1 MKLKTART
9 KKEKKRKK
17 KYNILDFSVTILG
30 SNSAAPAHDR
40 NQTSQLVNIGKSAI
54 LVDCGE
60 GTQVQFRK
68 YGIKTAKL
76 DYILISH
83 LHGDHYLGLMGVIS
97 TFHLNKRTKPLTIFG
112 PKGLDEIITIQLK
125 YGNLRLNYP
134 LYFIQTDP
142 NKKSLIID
150 EKSFEVYS
158 FPTKHRVTCTGFFI
172 KEKPKPRNLVKEE
185 LLKHNIGLEAINT
198 LKSGKDYKDPFTKEV
213 VYSLEQFTYPP
224 VPERAYAYSADTIY
238 DRDLIKY
245 FDGADLLYHESTFME
260 NEAERARETFHST
273 ASQAAAIAKEA
284 GVKKL
289 LLGHF
294 SIRYKELE
302 AMLLEA
308 QEIFPD
314 TELSIEGKTFFVE

>member
-1 MKLKTART
+1 M
-9 KKEKKRKK
+9 
-17 KYNILDFSVTILG
+17 DFSVTILG
-30 SNSAAPAHDR
+30 SNSAAPAHNR
-40 NQTSQLVNIGKSAI
+40 NQTSQLVHIGKSAI

-60 GTQVQFRK
+60 GTQVQFKK

-134 LYFIQTDP
+134 LHFVQTDP
-142 NKKSLIID
+142 KQRALIIN
-150 EKSFEVYS
+150 EKFYKVYS
-158 FPTKHRVTCTGFFI
+158 FPTQHRVTCTGFYI

-185 LLKHNIGLEAINT
+185 LLKHNLSLEAINS
-198 LKSGKDYKDPFTKEV
+198 LKSGRDYKDPFTEEV
-213 VYSLEQFTYPP
+213 IYSLDQFTYPP
-224 VPERAYAYSADTIY
+224 VPERSYAYSADTIY
-238 DRDLIKY
+238 DRGLVEN
-245 FDGADLLYHESTFME
+245 FSGANLLYHESTFME
-260 NEAERARETFHST
+260 KEAERAKETFHST
-273 ASQAAAIAKEA
+273 ASQAASIAKEA

-289 LLGHF
+289 LLGHY
-294 SIRYKELE
+294 SVRYKELE

-308 QEIFPD
+308 QEVFPD

>member
-1 MKLKTART
+1 
-9 KKEKKRKK
+9 
-17 KYNILDFSVTILG
+17 LDFSVTILG

-68 YGIKTAKL
+68 FGIKTAKL

-97 TFHLNKRTKPLTIFG
+97 TFHLNKRIRPLTIFG
-112 PKGLDEIITIQLK
+112 PKGLDEIITVQLK

-134 LYFIQTDP
+134 LHFVHTDP
-142 NKKSLIID
+142 LKKSLIIE
-150 EKSFEVYS
+150 EKLFEVYS
-158 FPTKHRVTCTGFFI
+158 FPTKHRITCTGFLI

-185 LLKHNIGLEAINT
+185 LLKHNLEIEAINM
-198 LKSGKDYKDPFTKEV
+198 LKSGKDFKDPISNRV
-213 VYSLEQFTYPP
+213 IYSLDQFTYPP
-224 VPERAYAYSADTIY
+224 PPERAYAYSADTIY
-238 DRDLIKY
+238 DRELIGY
-245 FDGADLLYHESTFME
+245 FAGADLLYHESTFME
-260 NEAERARETFHST
+260 NEAERAKETFHST
-273 ASQAAAIAKEA
+273 ASQAATIAKEA
-284 GVKKL
+284 RVKKL

-294 SIRYKELE
+294 SIRYKELD

>member
-1 MKLKTART
+1 
-9 KKEKKRKK
+9 
-17 KYNILDFSVTILG
+17 LDFSVTILG

-40 NQTSQLVNIGKSAI
+40 NQTSQLVHIGKSAI

-60 GTQVQFRK
+60 GTQIQFRK

-97 TFHLNKRTKPLTIFG
+97 TFHLNKRTKPLTVFG
-112 PKGLDEIITIQLK
+112 PKGLDEIITLQLK
-125 YGNLRLNYP
+125 YGNLRLNFP
-134 LYFIQTDP
+134 LHYVQTDP
-142 NKKSLIID
+142 KNKKLIIE
-150 EKSFEVYS
+150 EKLYQVYS
-158 FPTKHRVTCTGFFI
+158 FPTKHRIPCTGFYI

-185 LLKHNIGLEAINT
+185 LIKHNIGLEAINT
-198 LKSGKDYKDPFTKEV
+198 LKSGKDFKDPITQKII
-213 VYSLEQFTYPP
+213 YSLEQFTYPP
-224 VPERAYAYSADTIY
+224 LPERSYAYSADTIY
-238 DRDLIKY
+238 DRELIEY
-245 FDGADLLYHESTFME
+245 FTGADILYHESTFME
-260 NEAERARETFHST
+260 NEAERAKETFHST
-273 ASQAAAIAKEA
+273 ASQAASIAKEA